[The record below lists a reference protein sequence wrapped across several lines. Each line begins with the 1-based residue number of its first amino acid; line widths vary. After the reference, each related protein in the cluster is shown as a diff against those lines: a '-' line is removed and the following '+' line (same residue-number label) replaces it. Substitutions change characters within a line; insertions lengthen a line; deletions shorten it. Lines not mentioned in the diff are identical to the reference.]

1 MLKLDFQEYSVLLTT
16 IKSRKQKQKMNYFA
30 LETECFIL
38 LKGVLNV
45 FRYQRMSKEVR
56 NRVYLNGLIGNNLSD
71 HQIMNG
77 Y

>member
-1 MLKLDFQEYSVLLTT
+1 MD
-16 IKSRKQKQKMNYFA
+16 YFA